1 MKKWLTLLAG
11 AVLLTIL
18 ISCSLTDMFAKK
30 ECQVTCDASAAPN
43 SGTAPL
49 SVVFMGNATVTDCKE
64 RPFYFWE
71 FGDGGTSTS
80 QNTSHVY
87 QSAGTYVWT
96 LTVNAGTAQATKSGS
111 VTVEEKKT
119 YYYRDR
125 DDDSSGPVTTTG
137 GNAGLGVKL
146 ITNIN
151 TGLFRVKVNDQ
162 VVAEH
167 SFQNSKKNI
176 KNLKKFLRTKDL
188 EWARE
193 LKVPAGNNKIKFHIQ
208 DDRGSVG
215 NKVVNVHFKPGQ
227 HHAYRIVVRGA
238 PGDMRV
244 EVIE

>member
-11 AVLLTIL
+11 AILLTIL

-30 ECQVTCDASAAPN
+30 ECQVICDASAAPN

-64 RPFYFWE
+64 RPFYLWD
-71 FGDGGTSTS
+71 FGDGGSSTS
-80 QNTSHVY
+80 QNTSHIY

-96 LTVNAGTAQATKSGS
+96 LTATAGTAQATKSGT

-119 YYYRDR
+119 YYH
-125 DDDSSGPVTTTG
+125 DSSDDTDQPAVAGS
-137 GNAGLGVKL
+137 GNAGLGVKFVSNL
-146 ITNIN
+146 NS
-151 TGLFRVKVNDQ
+151 GVFRVKVNDQ

-176 KNLKKFLRTKDL
+176 KNLKKFLRTKDI

-193 LKVPAGNNKIKFHIQ
+193 LKVPAGDNKIKFHIQ
-208 DDRGSVG
+208 DDQGSVG
-215 NKVVNVHFKPGQ
+215 NKVMNVHFKPGS
-227 HHAYRIVVRGA
+227 HHAFRVVVRGA
-238 PGDMRV
+238 PGDIRV

>member
-11 AVLLTIL
+11 AALFAVL

-30 ECQVTCDASAAPN
+30 ECQVICDASAAPN

-49 SVVFMGNATVTDCKE
+49 SVVFMGNATVTECKE
-64 RPFYFWE
+64 RPFYLWD

-80 QNTSHVY
+80 QNTSHIY

-96 LTVNAGTAQATKSGS
+96 LTVTAGGGQATKSGS
-111 VTVEEKKT
+111 VTVEEKRT
-119 YYYRDR
+119 YYRG
-125 DDDSSGPVTTTG
+125 DDDSDRPAVSGS

-146 ITNIN
+146 VTNIN
-151 TGLFRVKVNDQ
+151 SGLFRVKVNDE

-176 KNLKKFLRTKDL
+176 KNLKKFLRTKDI
-188 EWARE
+188 EYARE

-208 DDRGSVG
+208 DDQGSVG
-215 NKVVNVHFKPGQ
+215 NKVMNVNFKPGQ
-227 HHAYRIVVRGA
+227 HHAYRVVVRGA
-238 PGDMRV
+238 PGDIRV